1 MFNPRKFVRWWII
14 VPVLGVCCVVVWALV
29 IHRFAPTVRR
39 IAQQRTELYFR
50 THFHSNVEISGFHV
64 GSVFPNVQVSIQGVV
79 LRQYGQASEPPI
91 LQMQRVRFD
100 ARTLSLFSHR
110 PVIGTVWLDGLQ
122 IRVAPRPPGSAPL
135 IRRTDQNLA
144 SRYPVVVRNVYV
156 RNAQLIILPRDPRKQ
171 PHEFDLHRLVLGPVG
186 FGHAATF
193 RTELTNPVPTGEIQS
208 TGTFG
213 PWEAENPGATP
224 VSGHYTFQNADM
236 GTLRGLQ
243 GTLSSTGTFDG
254 PLNYLDVKGET
265 ETPDFSLRRT
275 HRPVDL
281 HTTFSAIVDGTNGN
295 TILKRVVATF
305 GQSTL
310 DVKGEVV
317 DRTPGKG
324 RTIIMDATTQ
334 GATVQDLLR
343 LAIDADQPMMTGAAL
358 LHAKINIGEG
368 KTDLIDRMKLSGQ
381 FQIGG
386 ARFTTPETAGKIE
399 SLSLKAQGRPNE
411 PPVGDPVSD
420 FSGDLL
426 MAKGMV
432 TLSHLTFD
440 VAGAAVA
447 LDGTYD
453 LNSGDLNL
461 RGKLRMKAKLSQT
474 MTGAKSFFLKA
485 IDPFFEKKGA
495 GTVLPIKITGKRDSP
510 TFGLDFHDSAN
521 HE

>member
-1 MFNPRKFVRWWII
+1 MRWWII
-14 VPVLGVCCVVVWALV
+14 VPVLALCGVLVWAVV

-50 THFHSNVEISGFHV
+50 THFHSSVQISGFHV
-64 GSVFPNVQVSIQGVV
+64 GSVFPQVQVSIDGVV
-79 LRQYGQASEPPI
+79 LRQYGQTSAPPV
-91 LQMQRVRFD
+91 LQMQHVRFN

-110 PVIGTVWLDGLQ
+110 PVIGAVWLDGLQ
-122 IRVAPRPPGSAPL
+122 VRVAPRPPGSAPL
-135 IRRTDQNLA
+135 IRATDQNLA
-144 SRYPVVVRNVYV
+144 SRYPVVVRNIYAK
-156 RNAQLIILPRDPRKQ
+156 NAELIILPRDRTKK
-171 PHEFDLHRLVLGPVG
+171 PHEFDLHQLVLGPVG

-193 RTELTNPVPTGEIQS
+193 RTNLTNPVPTGEIQS
-208 TGTFG
+208 DGTFG
-213 PWEAENPGATP
+213 PWDAENPGATP

-236 GTLRGLQ
+236 GTLHGLQ

-254 PLNYLDVKGET
+254 PLNYLDVQGET

-275 HRPVDL
+275 HHPVDL

-295 TILKRVVATF
+295 TILKDVIATF
-305 GQSTL
+305 GHSTL

-324 RTIIMDATTQ
+324 RTIVMDATTR

-343 LAIDADQPMMTGAAL
+343 LAIDADRPMMTGAAL
-358 LHAKINIGEG
+358 LHAKIHIGEG
-368 KTDLIDRMKLSGQ
+368 KADLINRMKLSGQ

-386 ARFTTPETAGKIE
+386 ARFTTPETAEKIE
-399 SLSLKAQGRPNE
+399 SLSLKAQGHPTD
-411 PPVGDPVSD
+411 PPLGDPVSD
-420 FSGDLL
+420 FSGDLQ
-426 MAKGMV
+426 MGKGMV
-432 TLSHLTFD
+432 ALSRLTFD

-447 LDGTYD
+447 LDGTYNLD
-453 LNSGDLNL
+453 SGDLDL

-474 MTGAKSFFLKA
+474 TTGPKSFFLKA

-495 GTVLPIKITGKRDSP
+495 GTVLPIKITGTRNSP